1 MPRPAADVPETKE
14 QAMAGLRRGVERPRA
29 SLSAA
34 TGHRD
39 ATRRVYGPERDA
51 HTARLAV
58 LDDIIGSPRRL
69 HAATLCTAERFGHIP
84 RRHAVRI
91 RERGGRDALPG

>member
-1 MPRPAADVPETKE
+1 MSRPAADVPETKE
-14 QAMAGLRRGVERPRA
+14 QAMAGLRREVERPGA

-58 LDDIIGSPRRL
+58 LDDII
-69 HAATLCTAERFGHIP
+69 
-84 RRHAVRI
+84 
-91 RERGGRDALPG
+91 